1 MDRSYVLRRVDTLA
15 IVDRSIQQQRI
26 TLDIDRCALEAAG
39 GPPRQQVIQPTRSTL
54 SQAQKNCRNP
64 FIILCKLLSP
74 ESSSSTDVMPE
85 NHSPRCMTH
94 LEMRLP
100 IMMLK
105 KALFF
110 DVDVKN
116 SQGCPLHISRRSSNI
131 DYSAHLIVGA
141 YFNIPGAKTSPEVS
155 SDIYEQA
162 TEYLHGENS
171 SRLSIIRLVSK
182 NGINQELPEYKDFLK
197 ILSRLQSLYI
207 QCIELSN
214 TSEKIEIVKLRISN
228 TLHRFSS
235 LRRPVSTVKES
246 VSNRLRRPR
255 TRR

>member
-1 MDRSYVLRRVDTLA
+1 MGYLLSSYSFVSNAYARTCFNLWMDRSYVLRRVDTLA

-100 IMMLK
+100 IMMLRS
-105 KALFF
+105 L
-110 DVDVKN
+110 VD
-116 SQGCPLHISRRSSNI
+116 H
-131 DYSAHLIVGA
+131 
-141 YFNIPGAKTSPEVS
+141 VS
-155 SDIYEQA
+155 STQRAGITFVWQLKSEQ
-162 TEYLHGENS
+162 
-171 SRLSIIRLVSK
+171 
-182 NGINQELPEYKDFLK
+182 LPLK
-197 ILSRLQSLYI
+197 KQR
-207 QCIELSN
+207 
-214 TSEKIEIVKLRISN
+214 V
-228 TLHRFSS
+228 
-235 LRRPVSTVKES
+235 
-246 VSNRLRRPR
+246 
-255 TRR
+255 